1 MKRALVTR
9 AAHQNQT
16 VCNLLQQHDWQAI
29 CVPMIAVQSS
39 PLTAHKQHILN
50 TIESYDYLFFI
61 SVNAVNFALQ
71 AINGKIERLQNSLC
85 IAVGES
91 TQKALAAAGIAKI
104 LMPKQG
110 FNSESVL
117 KLNALQHLKGQSCLI
132 IRGESGREYLATHLQ
147 QRAAQVDY
155 LDIYQRYLPEHD
167 CTALVHDI
175 EQQLLTAIM
184 IYSGDTLHN
193 LVQLLSTY
201 KIQLLLLNIPLIVI
215 SQRVAVLAKNLGF
228 KKIITADEASDAGM
242 IHALLNGEEC
252 G

>member
-155 LDIYQRYLPEHD
+155 LDIYQRYSPEHD

-175 EQQLLTAIM
+175 AKPNTRRIDENKGYTFHGHDAVGERMLNKVAYRLKL
-184 IYSGDTLHN
+184 SNTLKEY
-193 LVQLLSTY
+193 L
-201 KIQLLLLNIPLIVI
+201 
-215 SQRVAVLAKNLGF
+215 
-228 KKIITADEASDAGM
+228 KK
-242 IHALLNGEEC
+242 
-252 G
+252 